1 MTKIKGN
8 QKLENII
15 DEFADNFSCDSDNYF
30 MIEFAERNLKE
41 FIDNPDDLI
50 TELNRFTAD
59 KSIKVAVY
67 VYIFGLLIDYLSSDN
82 QRTTELMDTAL
93 LLIVNLLAEANNKI
107 KAEKEIAE
115 NYKYALD
122 KLQNKQCD
130 KEKA

>member
-30 MIEFAERNLKE
+30 MIEFAEKNLKE

-82 QRTTELMDTAL
+82 SRTTELIDAAL

-107 KAEKEIAE
+107 KAQKEISE
-115 NYKYALD
+115 GYKYALD

-130 KEKA
+130 KEEV